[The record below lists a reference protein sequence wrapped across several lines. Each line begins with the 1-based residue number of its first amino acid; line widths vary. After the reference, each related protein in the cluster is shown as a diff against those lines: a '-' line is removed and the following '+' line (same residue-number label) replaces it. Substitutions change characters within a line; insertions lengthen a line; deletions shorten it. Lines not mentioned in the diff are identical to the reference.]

1 MTGYSSREQLTRLQ
15 YLTEKR
21 LQPILE
27 QFPLLDV
34 MLRESEK
41 ISKLHRIWIVWIFV
55 MAVLLV
61 LCWGLGAGPFIV
73 SVTATYYP
81 IRESLWKRGAEDVA
95 FWLQYWL
102 IFGLSFI
109 LENFINGSNFWFYFP
124 KLLLLAWCF
133 NPKYRGAMTIYE
145 TGAAIVSSCVAR
157 LSISNHSEMHSSI
170 AAETINPSNT
180 MDLKVTVVGA
190 SGLPAMDKGMTDSYC
205 LLKIVSPGSATSS
218 TLKRRTT
225 TKVCCISTNLTHRV
239 VLLSQQLFTT
249 LPSYHKLD
257 TSPPL

>member
-81 IRESLWKRGAEDVA
+81 IRERYVDV
-95 FWLQYWL
+95 
-102 IFGLSFI
+102 
-109 LENFINGSNFWFYFP
+109 
-124 KLLLLAWCF
+124 
-133 NPKYRGAMTIYE
+133 
-145 TGAAIVSSCVAR
+145 V
-157 LSISNHSEMHSSI
+157 
-170 AAETINPSNT
+170 
-180 MDLKVTVVGA
+180 D
-190 SGLPAMDKGMTDSYC
+190 DK
-205 LLKIVSPGSATSS
+205 A
-218 TLKRRTT
+218 
-225 TKVCCISTNLTHRV
+225 
-239 VLLSQQLFTT
+239 
-249 LPSYHKLD
+249 
-257 TSPPL
+257 